1 MFLEHFHLSHLNPSL
16 DLASPFEPGL
26 DLEAD
31 HFFLDMEGGHFFLDL
46 EGGHFFLDLEGMENK
61 SLDPW

>member
-46 EGGHFFLDLEGMENK
+46 EGMENK